1 MQAVSRSFRAIVL
14 LAATLAAA
22 LMMQGCGGGGGGAA
36 PASIAPAA
44 PGATSPVVV
53 PPPATPNQVSVTG
66 QATYELV
73 PINRFTGGLDYAAI
87 VDRPA
92 RGVTV
97 QAISGSTVLA
107 SAIANEQGNFTITL
121 PINTA
126 YFLRMRAEV
135 VSSSGPAGAV
145 LAAVSV
151 KDNTA
156 QDALWVVDGALS
168 QSGTA
173 NTSNSIAAGS
183 GWNGTRYTAG
193 ARAAGPFAAL
203 DTVYA
208 AFKYLVQTD
217 PAIRFPPLTLF
228 WSPNN
233 TTARSSTDDFSTGE
247 IGGTFFLESVRN
259 GETSRAIYLLG
270 RQDDDTDEY
279 DSALIAHEVGHYLQ
293 SVFSK
298 DHSLGGSHS
307 GGDKLDM
314 TVAFSEGWATAWS
327 SMARGSPEYF
337 DSFGA
342 RQARGFSFSVL
353 STPTDSQRGWYREDS
368 VYSSIYALFQGHG
381 FAPIWQALT
390 GPMAKTQQALATIFS
405 FADAIR
411 GVGSAGSAA
420 VSASLNQ
427 ILAGQNI
434 FAGSAADAFGQGETN
449 NGARASNLPV
459 YESLAFN
466 AAAPACFAVDNK
478 TDKSIN
484 KLGMVKYYRIT
495 LSAAQAGLRT
505 VTANFSTG
513 RDLDFEVFQN
523 GNLVATATAD
533 SQGLNSESASVNLSA
548 GEVIIRVSDFVTTNP
563 PVSPLC
569 ATMTLR

>member
-1 MQAVSRSFRAIVL
+1 MQAPSRSFSAVAL
-14 LAATLAAA
+14 LALA
-22 LMMQGCGGGGGGAA
+22 LIMQGCGGGSGAA
-36 PASIAPAA
+36 PSGISSVTP
-44 PGATSPVVV
+44 PVVV
-53 PPPATPNQVSVTG
+53 PPPATPTQVSVTG

-73 PINRFTGGLDYAAI
+73 PTNPFTGGLNYAAI
-87 VDRPA
+87 ADRPA
-92 RGVTV
+92 RGVTI
-97 QAISGSTVLA
+97 QAISGGNVLA
-107 SAIANEQGNFTITL
+107 SAVSNDQGNFTITL
-121 PINTA
+121 PINTS

-135 VSSSGPAGAV
+135 VSSSGPAGTV
-145 LAAVSV
+145 LAAISV

-156 QDALWVVDGALS
+156 QDALWVVDGAQA

-173 NTSNSIAAGS
+173 NTSNSISAGS
-183 GWNGTRYTAG
+183 GWNGSRYNSG

-208 AFKYLVQTD
+208 TFKYLVQTD

-233 TTARSSTDDFSTGE
+233 TTARSPTDDLTTGE

-293 SVFSK
+293 SAFSK

-307 GGDKLDM
+307 DSDKLDM

-327 SMARGSPEYF
+327 SMARGNPEYF
-337 DSFGA
+337 DSFGV
-342 RQARGFSFSVL
+342 RQARGFTFSVL
-353 STPTDSQRGWYREDS
+353 TVPNDSERGWYREDS
-368 VYSSIYALFQGHG
+368 VYAGIYALFQGHG
-381 FAPIWQALT
+381 FAPIWAALT

-411 GVGSAGSAA
+411 SAGSAGNAA

-459 YESLAFN
+459 YAQLAFN
-466 AAAPACFAVDNK
+466 VAAPVCFFNDNK

-484 KLGMVKYYRIT
+484 KLGMVRYFRIP

-505 VTANFSTG
+505 VTANFANG

-523 GNLVATATAD
+523 RAIVASATED
-533 SQGLNSESASVNLSA
+533 SQGLTSETVAVSLSA
-548 GEVIIRVSDFVTTNP
+548 GEVIIRVNDFVTTNA
-563 PVSPLC
+563 PLAPNC
-569 ATMTLR
+569 ATITLR